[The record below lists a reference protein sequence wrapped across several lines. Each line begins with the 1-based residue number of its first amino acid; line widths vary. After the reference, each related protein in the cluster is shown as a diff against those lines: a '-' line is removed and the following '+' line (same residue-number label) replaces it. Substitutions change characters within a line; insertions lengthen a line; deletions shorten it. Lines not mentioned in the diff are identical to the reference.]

1 MAQCAQYPA
10 RAGEPYLISNDKSR
24 SRSAGRLP
32 DFLLVGPPRT
42 GTTWLHGVLY
52 HRACLPDRT
61 KETHF
66 FDMFYDKGLDWYRA
80 YFRDCPDEAIVGEV
94 TPTYFSL
101 PQVRERIARDLPG
114 CKIVCTLRDPVTRAW
129 SWYRVLHR
137 EGRIRADFEDEILN
151 GFEPQL
157 REANRYAFHLRAWR
171 ERFGATNLGVFLYDD
186 LVADPQRF
194 ADSLLGF
201 LGLPPVAI
209 TPEVAAHLMRN
220 EASFDCRVPALAY
233 RAWRLRIRLKS
244 IRADGAVERLERL
257 GLWRFCFGG
266 GGPFAPPAPQ
276 VEARL
281 RSLFTPEVEAL
292 EELMGRDLSAWK
304 SPSPGRAERVAAS
317 L

>member
-1 MAQCAQYPA
+1 MSGQS
-10 RAGEPYLISNDKSR
+10 GEPELIANDKLRGSGR
-24 SRSAGRLP
+24 GRLP

-52 HRACLPDRT
+52 HRACLPERT

-66 FDMFYDKGLDWYRA
+66 FDMFYYKGLNWYRA
-80 YFRDCPDEAIVGEV
+80 YFRRCHDEALAGEV

-114 CKIVCTLRDPVTRAW
+114 CKIVCTLRDPVARAW

-137 EGRIRADFEDEILN
+137 EGRIRTGFEDAIVN
-151 GFEPQL
+151 GSEPQL

-171 ERFGATNLGVFLYDD
+171 ERFGAGNVGVFFHDD

-194 ADSLLGF
+194 ADSLLDF
-201 LGLPPVAI
+201 LGLPPVVI
-209 TPEVAAHLMRN
+209 TPAVAAHLMRN
-220 EASFDCRVPALAY
+220 EANSDCRIPALAY

-244 IRADGAVERLERL
+244 MRADGAVARLERL

-266 GGPFAPPAPQ
+266 GGSFAPLAPQ
-276 VEARL
+276 AETRL
-281 RSLFTPEVEAL
+281 RTFFTPEVEAL
-292 EELMGRDLSAWK
+292 EELLGRDLSAWK
-304 SPSPGRAERVAAS
+304 LPSPVLTERIAVRG
-317 L
+317 

>member
-1 MAQCAQYPA
+1 
-10 RAGEPYLISNDKSR
+10 LIANDKSR

-32 DFLLVGPPRT
+32 GFLLVGPPRT

-52 HRACLPDRT
+52 HRACLPQRT

-66 FDMFYDKGLDWYRA
+66 FDMFYYKGLNWYRA
-80 YFRDCPDEAIVGEV
+80 YFRDCPEEAMIGEV

-114 CKIVCTLRDPVTRAW
+114 CKIVCTLRDPVARAW

-137 EGRIRADFEDEILN
+137 EGRIRADFEDEISN

-171 ERFGATNLGVFLYDD
+171 EQFGAANVGVFLYDD

-194 ADSLLGF
+194 ADSLLDF
-201 LGLPPVAI
+201 LGLPSVAI
-209 TPEVAAHLMRN
+209 TPAVATHLMRN
-220 EASFDCRVPALAY
+220 EASFDCRLPAVAY

-244 IRADGAVERLERL
+244 MRADGAVERLERL
-257 GLWRFCFGG
+257 GFWRFCFGG
-266 GGPFAPPAPQ
+266 GGPFAPLAPQ
-276 VEARL
+276 AEARL
-281 RSLFTPEVEAL
+281 RRFFTPEVEAL
-292 EELMGRDLSAWK
+292 EEVLGRNLSAWK
-304 SPSPGRAERVAAS
+304 LASPERTERVAAS

>member
-1 MAQCAQYPA
+1 MP
-10 RAGEPYLISNDKSR
+10 G
-24 SRSAGRLP
+24 
-32 DFLLVGPPRT
+32 FLLVGPPRT

-52 HRACLPDRT
+52 HRACLPQRT

-66 FDMFYDKGLDWYRA
+66 FDMFYHNGLDWYRA
-80 YFRDCPDEAIVGEV
+80 YFRDCPDEAMIGEV

-114 CKIVCTLRDPVTRAW
+114 CKIVCTLRDPVARAW

-151 GFEPQL
+151 GSQPQL
-157 REANRYAFHLRAWR
+157 RAANRYSFHLRARR
-171 ERFGATNLGVFLYDD
+171 ELFGIANVGVFLYDD

-209 TPEVAAHLMRN
+209 TPAVAAHLMRN
-220 EASFDCRVPALAY
+220 EASSDCRIPALAY

-244 IRADGAVERLERL
+244 MRADCAVERLERL

-266 GGPFAPPAPQ
+266 GGSFAPLPPQ
-276 VEARL
+276 AEMRL
-281 RSLFTPEVEAL
+281 RRFFIPEVDAL
-292 EELMGRDLSAWK
+292 EELLGRDLSAWK
-304 SPSPGRAERVAAS
+304 LPSAEDAKRVAAG

>member
-1 MAQCAQYPA
+1 MIA
-10 RAGEPYLISNDKSR
+10 NDKLRGSGR
-24 SRSAGRLP
+24 GRLP

-52 HRACLPDRT
+52 HRACLPERT

-66 FDMFYDKGLDWYRA
+66 FDMFYYKGLNWYRA
-80 YFRDCPDEAIVGEV
+80 YFRRCHDEALAGEV

-114 CKIVCTLRDPVTRAW
+114 CKIVCTLRDPVARAW

-137 EGRIRADFEDEILN
+137 EGRIRTGFEDAIVN
-151 GFEPQL
+151 GSEPQL

-171 ERFGATNLGVFLYDD
+171 ERFGAGNVGVFFHDD

-194 ADSLLGF
+194 ADSLLDF
-201 LGLPPVAI
+201 LGLPPVVI
-209 TPEVAAHLMRN
+209 TPAVAAHLMRN
-220 EASFDCRVPALAY
+220 EANSDCRIPALAY

-244 IRADGAVERLERL
+244 MRADGAVARLERL

-266 GGPFAPPAPQ
+266 GGSFAPLAPQ
-276 VEARL
+276 AETRL
-281 RSLFTPEVEAL
+281 RTFFTPEVEAL
-292 EELMGRDLSAWK
+292 EELLGRDLSAWK
-304 SPSPGRAERVAAS
+304 LPSPVLTERIAVRG
-317 L
+317 

>member
-1 MAQCAQYPA
+1 MIA
-10 RAGEPYLISNDKSR
+10 NDDSR
-24 SRSAGRLP
+24 SPSAGRLP
-32 DFLLVGPPRT
+32 GFLLVGPPRT

-52 HRACLPDRT
+52 HRACLPQRT

-66 FDMFYDKGLDWYRA
+66 FDMFYHKGLDWYRA
-80 YFRDCPDEAIVGEV
+80 YFRGCRDEAMVGEV

-114 CKIVCTLRDPVTRAW
+114 CKIVCTLRDPVARAW

-151 GFEPQL
+151 GLEPQL
-157 REANRYAFHLRAWR
+157 REANRYSFHLRAWR
-171 ERFGATNLGVFLYDD
+171 ERFGDGNVGVFLYDD

-201 LGLPPVAI
+201 LGLPPVTI
-209 TPEVAAHLMRN
+209 TPAVAAHLMRN
-220 EASFDCRVPALAY
+220 EANFDCRFPAVAY

-244 IRADGAVERLERL
+244 MRADGVVERLERL

-266 GGPFAPPAPQ
+266 GGPFAPLASRA
-276 VEARL
+276 EARL
-281 RSLFTPEVEAL
+281 RRFFTPEVEAL
-292 EELMGRDLSAWK
+292 EKLLRRDLSAWK
-304 SPSPGRAERVAAS
+304 LPSGEGAERVAAS

>member
-1 MAQCAQYPA
+1 LGKSKQTTRA
-10 RAGEPYLISNDKSR
+10 RNAP
-24 SRSAGRLP
+24 GRLP
-32 DFLLVGPPRT
+32 DFIVIGPPRT

-66 FDMFYDKGLDWYRA
+66 FDMFYYRGLQWYSA
-80 YFRDCPDEAIVGEV
+80 YFRGCADDAIAGEV

-114 CKIVCTLRDPVTRAW
+114 CKIVCTLREPVARAW

-151 GFEPQL
+151 GIEPQL

-171 ERFGATNLGVFLYDD
+171 ERFGAANVGVFLYDD
-186 LVADPQRF
+186 LAADPQGF

-201 LGLPPVAI
+201 LGLPPVVI
-209 TPEVAAHLMRN
+209 TPAVAAHLMRN
-220 EASFDCRVPALAY
+220 EATFDCRFPALAY

-244 IRADGAVERLERL
+244 MRADGAVAQLGRL
-257 GLWRFCFGG
+257 GLWRFCFSG
-266 GGPFAPPAPQ
+266 GGPFAPLAPQ
-276 VEARL
+276 AQARL
-281 RSLFTPEVEAL
+281 RNFFTPEVEAL
-292 EELMGRDLSAWK
+292 EELLGRDLSAWK
-304 SPSPGRAERVAAS
+304 SPSPERGEGTTAR

>member
-1 MAQCAQYPA
+1 MRAK
-10 RAGEPYLISNDKSR
+10 AGEPELVANDKPR
-24 SRSAGRLP
+24 SPGVGRLP

-52 HRACLPDRT
+52 HRACLPERT

-66 FDMFYDKGLDWYRA
+66 FDMFYHQGLDWYRS
-80 YFRDCPDEAIVGEV
+80 YFRDCADEAIAGEV

-101 PQVRERIARDLPG
+101 PQVRERVARDLPG
-114 CKIVCTLRDPVTRAW
+114 CKIVCTLRDPVARAW

-151 GFEPQL
+151 GIEPQL
-157 REANRYAFHLRAWR
+157 REASRYAFHLRAWR
-171 ERFGATNLGVFLYDD
+171 ERFGAANVGVFLHDD
-186 LVADPQRF
+186 LVTDPQRF

-201 LGLPPVAI
+201 LGLPPVVI

-220 EASFDCRVPALAY
+220 EANSDCRIPALAH

-244 IRADGAVERLERL
+244 IRADGVVERLERM

-266 GGPFAPPAPQ
+266 GGPFAPLAPQ

-281 RSLFTPEVEAL
+281 RSFFTPEVEVL
-292 EELMGRDLSAWK
+292 EELLGRDLSAWK
-304 SPSPGRAERVAAS
+304 LPSPERAERIEAR

>member
-1 MAQCAQYPA
+1 LVA
-10 RAGEPYLISNDKSR
+10 NDKSR
-24 SRSAGRLP
+24 SPGIGRLP

-52 HRACLPDRT
+52 HRACLPEGT

-66 FDMFYDKGLDWYRA
+66 FDMFYNKGLDWYRA
-80 YFRDCPDEAIVGEV
+80 YFWRCPEEAMAGEV

-101 PQVRERIARDLPG
+101 PQVRERIARDLPE
-114 CKIVCTLRDPVTRAW
+114 CKIVCTLRDPVARAW

-137 EGRIRADFEDEILN
+137 EGRIGTDFEEEIFN
-151 GFEPQL
+151 GIEPQL

-171 ERFGATNLGVFLYDD
+171 ERFGAANVGVFLYDD

-201 LGLPPVAI
+201 LGLPRVII
-209 TPEVAAHLMRN
+209 TPEVGAHLMRN
-220 EASFDCRVPALAY
+220 EANTDCRIPALAY
-233 RAWRLRIRLKS
+233 RAWRLRIWLKS
-244 IRADGAVERLERL
+244 MRADGIVKRLERL

-266 GGPFAPPAPQ
+266 GAPFAPLAPRA
-276 VEARL
+276 EARI
-281 RSLFTPEVEAL
+281 RVFFTPEVEAL
-292 EELMGRDLSAWK
+292 EELLGRDLSAWK
-304 SPSPGRAERVAAS
+304 LPSPEGAERIAAR

>member
-1 MAQCAQYPA
+1 MIANENA
-10 RAGEPYLISNDKSR
+10 RGADV
-24 SRSAGRLP
+24 GRLP
-32 DFLLVGPPRT
+32 RFLLVGPPRT

-52 HRACLPDRT
+52 HRACLPERT

-66 FDMFYDKGLDWYRA
+66 FDMFYHKGLDWYRA
-80 YFRDCPDEAIVGEV
+80 YFRHSSDEAMIGEV

-101 PQVRERIARDLPG
+101 PQMRERIARDLPG
-114 CKIVCTLRDPVTRAW
+114 CKIICTLRDPVARAW

-137 EGRIRADFEDEILN
+137 EGRIRAGFEDEIIN
-151 GFEPQL
+151 GVEPQL
-157 REANRYAFHLRAWR
+157 REANRYAFHLSAWR
-171 ERFGATNLGVFLYDD
+171 ERFGAANVGVFFYDD

-201 LGLPPVAI
+201 LGLPRVVI

-220 EASFDCRVPALAY
+220 EANSDCRIPALAY

-266 GGPFAPPAPQ
+266 GGRFAPLDF
-276 VEARL
+276 EIETRL
-281 RSLFTPEVEAL
+281 RRFFMPEVEAL
-292 EELMGRDLSAWK
+292 EDLLGRDLRAWK
-304 SPSPGRAERVAAS
+304 LPSPERAAS
-317 L
+317 IAARL

>member
-1 MAQCAQYPA
+1 MFA
-10 RAGEPYLISNDKSR
+10 SDKSR
-24 SRSAGRLP
+24 SRSVGRLP
-32 DFLLVGPPRT
+32 EFLLVGPPRT

-52 HRACLPDRT
+52 HRACLPERT

-66 FDMFYDKGLDWYRA
+66 FDMFYHQGLDWYRA
-80 YFRDCPDEAIVGEV
+80 YFRRCSGEAMAGEV

-137 EGRIRADFEDEILN
+137 EGRIRADFEDEIVN
-151 GFEPQL
+151 GVEPQL
-157 REANRYAFHLRAWR
+157 REANSYAFHLRAWR
-171 ERFGATNLGVFLYDD
+171 ERFGAANVGVFLYDD
-186 LVADPQRF
+186 LVEDPQRF

-201 LGLPPVAI
+201 LGLPSVVI

-220 EASFDCRVPALAY
+220 EANFDCRIPSVAY

-244 IRADGAVERLERL
+244 MRADGAVQRLERL

-266 GGPFAPPAPQ
+266 GGPFAALAAQ
-276 VEARL
+276 TEARL
-281 RSLFTPEVEAL
+281 RSFFTPEVEAL
-292 EELMGRDLSAWK
+292 EELLGRDLSAWK
-304 SPSPGRAERVAAS
+304 EPSVARAERIAAR

>member
-1 MAQCAQYPA
+1 MSPIA
-10 RAGEPYLISNDKSR
+10 NDKLR
-24 SRSAGRLP
+24 SHGGGRLP

-52 HRACLPDRT
+52 HRACLPART

-80 YFRDCPDEAIVGEV
+80 YFSDCGAEAAIGEV

-114 CKIVCTLRDPVTRAW
+114 CKIVCTLRDPVARAW

-137 EGRIRADFEDEILN
+137 EGRIRTDFEREMLD
-151 GFEPQL
+151 GVEPQL
-157 REANRYAFHLRAWR
+157 REANRYAFHLRSWR
-171 ERFGATNLGVFLYDD
+171 ASFGAANVGVFLYDD
-186 LVADPQRF
+186 LVRDPQSF

-201 LGLPPVAI
+201 LGLPRVII
-209 TPEVAAHLMRN
+209 TPEVAAYLMRN
-220 EASFDCRVPALAY
+220 EANSDCRIPLLAY

-244 IRADGAVERLERL
+244 LRADDLVERLERM

-266 GGPFAPPAPQ
+266 GGPFAPLDEEVA
-276 VEARL
+276 ARL
-281 RSLFTPEVEAL
+281 RRFFTPEVEAL
-292 EELMGRDLSAWK
+292 EDLLERDLSAWK
-304 SPSPGRAERVAAS
+304 QPPPKRIERIAAG